1 MGLKFILSS
10 IVIGISVML
19 LLGWHN
25 EIWIKPIPFR
35 DQHKQDSSKSKD
47 FFGMRMRKASSKIS
61 NIYEPVVIKKA
72 PGNESTILR
81 LENHTL
87 KIFFINR
94 PGPANKLMS
103 ISSLDDGITWEEPEK
118 EIDLPDVAYYA
129 NNLVQDE
136 KGNLHCIFHIFS
148 EGENGYRG
156 RHLNLW
162 YCRTRN
168 NSKDWLKPKKIFDGY
183 VGSIRGFIE
192 LKNKRL
198 LLVVARAV
206 PSRVEK
212 PESNL
217 TDYGWNEIVSFY
229 SDDKGKT
236 WKTSENSIKIP
247 VESNKK
253 TRYGGVEPSILELKD
268 GKIWMLIRT
277 NKGCLYQS
285 FSDDGGA
292 TWRRAEPTKFISS
305 DSPASILRLSDN
317 RVVVLWCSDQRWDDP
332 SSYANGGR
340 EVLHAAIS
348 SDEGKTWK
356 GFREILTSPLM
367 DSAVKGDRGTAY
379 SSAIETSKDKILLVS
394 GQGEGKSV
402 VMFDPDWLEQKM
414 AYDNFSE
421 GLVQWTLFGA
431 DNLTGLEHFGSG
443 NKSKALLICKSDNKK
458 DQDTEGIW
466 NFPMT
471 AKGKLII
478 EISMNPNNKGIS
490 LALTDHFS
498 VCNDTK
504 ASLEAPVYF
513 LLNENIIG
521 ANRSF
526 IKRIEINWD
535 TYQKNVSILLDGK
548 LKEEKH
554 FRKEVPFGL
563 NYLRIG
569 IPGAS
574 PDRAGYYIKSVKLVP
589 QN

>member
-1 MGLKFILSS
+1 MSLKFILSLL
-10 IVIGISVML
+10 IIGTSFFL
-19 LLGWHN
+19 PGRN
-25 EIWIKPIPFR
+25 TKFNFKPILLR
-35 DQHKQDSSKSKD
+35 DQHTQDSLKRKD
-47 FFGMRMRKASSKIS
+47 PFGMRMRKVPSGIN

-72 PGNESTILR
+72 PGNESTVLR
-81 LENHTL
+81 LANHTL

-103 ISSLDDGITWEEPEK
+103 ISSLDNGITWGEPEE
-118 EIDLPDVAYYA
+118 EIDLPGVAYYA

-162 YCRTRN
+162 YCRTRG

-192 LKNKRL
+192 LKTKRL

-229 SDDKGKT
+229 SDDRGKT

-253 TRYGGVEPSILELKD
+253 TRYGGVEPSILEIKD

-277 NKGCLYQS
+277 NKGYLYQS

-292 TWRRAEPTKFISS
+292 TWQRAEPTKFISS
-305 DSPASILRLSDN
+305 DSPAALLRLSDN

-332 SSYANGGR
+332 NSYANGGR

-348 SDEGKTWK
+348 NNEGKTWK

-367 DSAVKGDRGTAY
+367 NSAVQGDKGTAY
-379 SSAIETSKDKILLVS
+379 SSAIETSEGKILLVS

-402 VMFDPDWLEQKM
+402 IMFDPDWLEQKT

-431 DNLTGLEHFGSG
+431 DSLTGLEHFRSG
-443 NKSKALLICKSDNKK
+443 NKNKSLLIRKSDNKK

-478 EISMNPNNKGIS
+478 EISINPNNKGIS

-498 VCNDTK
+498 VSDDTK

-513 LLNENIIG
+513 SLDRRNILG
-521 ANRSF
+521 ANGSF
-526 IKRIEINWD
+526 IKRVEINWD
-535 TYQKNVSILLDGK
+535 TYQKKVSVLLDGK
-548 LKEEKH
+548 LKEEKK
-554 FRKEVPFGL
+554 FQKEAPLGL
-563 NYLRIG
+563 NYLRMG
-569 IPGAS
+569 IPGAV
-574 PDRAGYYIKSVKLVP
+574 PDLAGYYIKSVKMLYK
-589 QN
+589 

>member
-1 MGLKFILSS
+1 MSLKFILSS
-10 IVIGISVML
+10 LIIGISFF
-19 LLGWHN
+19 LLGRN
-25 EIWIKPIPFR
+25 NKISSKSIPLR
-35 DQHKQDSSKSKD
+35 DQHKQDSLKRKD
-47 FFGMRMRKASSKIS
+47 LFGMRMRKVPSSMN

-81 LENHTL
+81 LASHTI
-87 KIFFINR
+87 KIFFISR

-103 ISSLDDGITWEEPEK
+103 ISSLDNGITWGQPEK
-118 EIDLPDVAYYA
+118 EIDLPGIAYYA

-162 YCRTRN
+162 YCRTRD

-212 PESNL
+212 PQANL
-217 TDYGWNEIVSFY
+217 IDYGWNEIVSFY

-236 WKTSENSIKIP
+236 WKTSKNSIKIA

-277 NKGCLYQS
+277 NKGYLYQS
-285 FSDDGGA
+285 FSDDGGV
-292 TWRRAEPTKFISS
+292 TWQRAEPTKFISS
-305 DSPASILRLSDN
+305 DSPAAILRLSDN
-317 RVVVLWCSDQRWDDP
+317 RILVLWCSDQRWDDP
-332 SSYANGGR
+332 NSYANGGR

-348 SDEGKTWK
+348 NNEGKTWK
-356 GFREILTSPLM
+356 GSREILTSPLIK
-367 DSAVKGDRGTAY
+367 SAVQSDRGTAY
-379 SSAIETSKDKILLVS
+379 PSAVETSKGKILFVS

-402 VMFDPDWLEQKM
+402 VMFDPDWLEQKT

-431 DNLTGLEHFGSG
+431 DSLTGLEHFGSA
-443 NKSKALLICKSDNKK
+443 NKNKALLIRKSDNEK

-471 AKGKLII
+471 TKGKLII

-498 VCNDTK
+498 VSNDIK

-513 LLNENIIG
+513 SLNENIPG
-521 ANRSF
+521 ANGSF
-526 IKRIEINWD
+526 IKKIEINWN
-535 TYQKNVSILLDGK
+535 TYQKKVSILLDDK
-548 LKEEKH
+548 LAEEKK
-554 FRKEVPFGL
+554 FQKEAIFGF

-569 IPGAS
+569 IPGNES
-574 PDRAGYYIKSVKLVP
+574 DLAGYYIKSVKMLP
-589 QN
+589 Q